1 MTSRQI
7 ELVQDSFKLVTPIIE
22 SATAMFY
29 DRLFKLDPSL
39 RRMFRN
45 SLEEQSRKLAHV
57 LTIVVKGLSR
67 PEQILGAVQ
76 ELGRRHVGY
85 GVQPE
90 HYETVGAALLWTL
103 EAGLDDAFTADVRE
117 AWTSAYLF
125 LSTTMQQAAA
135 NAGARNI
142 ETEGPSAIACPV

>member
-39 RRMFRN
+39 RPMFKD

-76 ELGRRHVGY
+76 ELGRRHQAY

-103 EAGLDDAFTADVRE
+103 EAGLGDAFSADVRE
-117 AWTSAYLF
+117 AWTSSYRF

-135 NAGARNI
+135 CAEARNV
-142 ETEGPSAIACPV
+142 EMGDPTNVACPA